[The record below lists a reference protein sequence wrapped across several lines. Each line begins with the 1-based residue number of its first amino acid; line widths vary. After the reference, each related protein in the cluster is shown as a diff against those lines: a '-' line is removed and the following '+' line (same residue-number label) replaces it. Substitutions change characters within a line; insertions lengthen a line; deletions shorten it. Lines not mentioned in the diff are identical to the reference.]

1 MAETLLVIDPG
12 SLTTVQDQGRF
23 GWQSLGVPVS
33 GALDSYAALAA
44 NLLVG
49 NARDAAVL
57 EMTVTGMTVAVLRS
71 ACLAVT
77 GAEAQIKVNAHRRS
91 CWESFQVHPGDI
103 VRIGQVTSGCR
114 LYLAVGGGIDVPL
127 VMGSRSTSV
136 GSGLGGFFGRP
147 LRKGDI
153 VSVGLPDALPVPR
166 PMPGDYI
173 PDMNQDMI
181 LRCLPGPQ
189 DHFFHDLGS
198 TLFQGPYTITQRMD
212 RRGVRLD
219 GPLIMHNHDSPGRVL
234 SEPSLPGNIQVP
246 GDGSPIILLVEQTV
260 GGYAKAATVI
270 SRDLC
275 RLAQAVPGTKV
286 FFQYLSLPQ
295 AHNILKAFQKD
306 ILQLEQEMSL

>member
-57 EMTVTGMTVAVLRS
+57 EMTVTGMTLAVIHS
-71 ACLAVT
+71 VCLAVT
-77 GAEAQIKVNAHRRS
+77 GAKAQIKVNAHRRP
-91 CWESFQVHPGDI
+91 CWESFQVHPGDM
-103 VRIGQVTSGCR
+103 VRINQMASGCR
-114 LYLAVGGGIDVPL
+114 LYLAASGGIDVPL

-136 GSGLGGFFGRP
+136 GSGLGGFWGRP

-153 VSVGLPDALPVPR
+153 LSVSLPDALPDPR
-166 PMPGDYI
+166 TMPDDYI
-173 PDMNQDMI
+173 PDMNRDTI

-198 TLFQGPYTITQRMD
+198 TLFQGPYTVTQRTD
-212 RRGVRLD
+212 RRGVRLE
-219 GPLIMHNHDSPGRVL
+219 GPLIRHNHDSPGRVL

-275 RLAQAVPGTKV
+275 RLAQAAPGTRI
-286 FFQYLSLPQ
+286 FFQCLSLPQ
-295 AHNILKAFQKD
+295 AHNILNRFHKD
-306 ILQLEQEMSL
+306 ILQLEQEVSP

>member
-49 NARDAAVL
+49 NTRDAAVL
-57 EMTVTGMTVAVLRS
+57 EMTVTGMTLAVIRS
-71 ACLAVT
+71 TCLAVT
-77 GAEAQIKVNAHRRS
+77 GAKALIKVNAHRKS
-91 CWESFQVHPGDI
+91 CWESFHVHPGDL
-103 VRIGQVTSGCR
+103 VRIGQVTSGSR
-114 LYLAVGGGIDVPL
+114 LYLAASGGIDVPL

-153 VSVGLPDALPVPR
+153 LSVSLADALPEKR
-166 PMPGDYI
+166 TMPDDYI
-173 PDMNQDMI
+173 PDMNRDTI

-189 DHFFHDLGS
+189 DHFFHDLES
-198 TLFQGPYTITQRMD
+198 TLFQEPYIVTQHTD
-212 RRGVRLD
+212 RRGVRLN
-219 GPLIMHNHDSPGRVL
+219 GPQVQHNHDSPGRVL
-234 SEPSLPGNIQVP
+234 SEPSLPGNIQIP
-246 GDGSPIILLVEQTV
+246 GDGFPIILLVEQTV
-260 GGYAKAATVI
+260 GGYAKAATVL

-275 RLAQAVPGTKV
+275 RLAQTAPGSRII
-286 FFQYLSLPQ
+286 FQCLSLPQ
-295 AHNILKAFQKD
+295 AHKILNKFHKD